1 MEKKIYKAMEEW
13 ADSLN
18 EWERLFWSYLVYA
31 DFRIEPNE
39 NISEDFPNKYWI
51 VDNQL
56 VWDSEPCNSVVDV
69 FESHPTIV
77 EEFLDNLYEEAEEY
91 DFPEV
96 VGDEIGYHGWEAGY
110 WAWLFNHKED
120 ADLEPGVKQ
129 FLNNHSWECE
139 ICDLMAFHAEEV
151 DVEKFV

>member
-56 VWDSEPCNSVVDV
+56 VWDSEPCNSVADV

-77 EEFLDNLYEEAEEY
+77 
-91 DFPEV
+91 
-96 VGDEIGYHGWEAGY
+96 DEIIDDLDEEIATLNVPESFTGEDKQTYYYWEAGF
-110 WAWLFNHKED
+110 WALLLDN
-120 ADLEPGVKQ
+120 AASLGLEEWTKD
-129 FLNNHSWECE
+129 HDWELK
-139 ICDLMAFHAEEV
+139 ICKLVAFHSEDV
-151 DVEKFV
+151 DLKKFI

>member
-1 MEKKIYKAMEEW
+1 MEKKIYKTMEEW

-77 EEFLDNLYEEAEEY
+77 
-91 DFPEV
+91 
-96 VGDEIGYHGWEAGY
+96 DEIIDDLDEEIATLNVPEKFTGEDKQTYYYWEAGF
-110 WAWLFNHKED
+110 WALLLDNAASLGLEEWVKDHDWALKICKLVAFHSED
-120 ADLEPGVKQ
+120 VDLE
-129 FLNNHSWECE
+129 
-139 ICDLMAFHAEEV
+139 
-151 DVEKFV
+151 KFI